1 MKFKD
6 DLTALRVFEEAAF
19 VQSEATEAGDYRKAN
34 RNSDKIAKAAAFLK
48 EHNELY
54 SLSALLQHE
63 SSGVRVWAA
72 AYLLPI
78 MENVAVQVLESIA
91 DDEKGIQGLC
101 AKTTLAEWRNG
112 TLML

>member
-19 VQSEATEAGDYRKAN
+19 VQGEATEAGDYRTAN
-34 RNSDKIAKAAAFLK
+34 RNSDKIAMATAFLK
-48 EHNELY
+48 EHKELHR
-54 SLSALLQHE
+54 LSGFLQHE
-63 SSGVRVWAA
+63 STGVRVWAA

-78 MENVAVQVLESIA
+78 MESVAVQVLESIA

-112 TLML
+112 TLTL